1 MKLLEGKVV
10 LITGAGSGM
19 GQTHAEVMS
28 ERGAT
33 IVANDINEKG
43 IEETVDRVQANGG
56 KILASI
62 GDITDPKFVDSM
74 VASTIEHYGQ
84 VDVLVNNAGIGG
96 PVGLLQDND
105 VAEWINTIQVNV
117 VGTFLC
123 CRAVLPVMISQDRG
137 KIVNLAGAGATAAWR
152 NTTAYCTSKVAVVRL
167 TENIWLELDAK
178 NVQVNSLGP
187 DSIDTQMWVE
197 LRDGAER
204 VGDQDLFELGKLV
217 TSGGGAS
224 IDRAAD
230 LAVFLASD
238 DSGKLSGRLIN
249 AVADDFENL
258 PPRIPEIMASDAF
271 ILRKVGLD

>member
-1 MKLLEGKVV
+1 MRLNDRVAI
-10 LITGAGSGM
+10 ITGAGRGIGRAIALAYAREGASMTLAARSG
-19 GQTHAEVMS
+19 GELEETARLAQELGAKTHVVPTDVTNQAEVDAMVRQTLDRFS
-28 ERGAT
+28 K
-33 IVANDINEKG
+33 IDI
-43 IEETVDRVQANGG
+43 
-56 KILASI
+56 
-62 GDITDPKFVDSM
+62 
-74 VASTIEHYGQ
+74 
-84 VDVLVNNAGIGG
+84 LVNNAGIGG

-123 CRAVLPVMISQDRG
+123 CRAVLPVMIAQDRG
-137 KIVNLAGAGATAAWR
+137 KIVNLAGAGATGAWR

-167 TENIWLELDAK
+167 TENIWLELDGK

-187 DSIDTQMWVE
+187 GSIDTQMWVE

-204 VGDQDLFELGKLV
+204 VGDQDLFELGKRV

-258 PPRIPEIMASDAF
+258 APRIPEIMASDAF

>member
-1 MKLLEGKVV
+1 MRLKDRVAI
-10 LITGAGSGM
+10 ITGAGRGIGRAIALAYARESASMTLAARSGGELEETARM
-19 GQTHAEVMS
+19 ARALGAATHVVPTDVTNQAEVDEMV
-28 ERGAT
+28 RQTLDRFTT
-33 IVANDINEKG
+33 IDI
-43 IEETVDRVQANGG
+43 
-56 KILASI
+56 
-62 GDITDPKFVDSM
+62 
-74 VASTIEHYGQ
+74 
-84 VDVLVNNAGIGG
+84 LVNNAGIGG

-123 CRAVLPVMISQDRG
+123 CRAVLPVMIAQDRG

-167 TENIWLELDAK
+167 TENIWLELDGK

-187 DSIDTQMWVE
+187 GSIDTQMWVG

-204 VGDQDLFELGKLV
+204 VGDQDLFELGKRV

-224 IDRAAD
+224 IDRAAE

-258 PPRIPEIMASDAF
+258 APRIPEIMASDAF
-271 ILRKVGLD
+271 ILRKVDLD